1 MSPYAQSLE
10 QDIRLAAS
18 EIDRAKAEV
27 LLACYWVRVGE
38 LDAAEEIRQRTRQA
52 FPSGQYGDLTVLHM
66 CLDGL
71 FHYYSNQSPAAI
83 DRIKPAHALAT
94 TYRFRKE
101 QAFSAAWLAHIEFN
115 RDQWS
120 ATLAALSSCR
130 AALDR
135 TDRGTEGRM
144 SLVVADALLHAGQ
157 ELHSKKWYAHA
168 HSLFTSI
175 GDHAAIEAFLY
186 NRAALRLHASR
197 ISAIADPV
205 DEAQVKLLGGEIASA
220 TNYQRLTRLRSLD
233 YLLDIASASHKILS
247 GDFGGARSI
256 LRTLTDES
264 AIATFSRAI
273 PLVLADL
280 AMCEAMC
287 GNFSHSQSTMQAA
300 EQAVQPDLSRDD
312 LALIAH
318 SLFTSCAAMGLADA
332 AGRWKRERDGA
343 LADFKRTRDDL
354 SSLFGQWMV
363 EPQKA
368 LSAAP

>member
-10 QDIRLAAS
+10 QDIRLAGS

-38 LDAAEEIRQRTRQA
+38 LDAAEAIRQRTRQA

-115 RDQWS
+115 RDQWG

-135 TDRGTEGRM
+135 TDKGTEGRM

-157 ELHSKKWYAHA
+157 EQHSKKWYSHAHA
-168 HSLFTSI
+168 LFTSI

-186 NRAALRLHASR
+186 NRAALRLHATR
-197 ISAIADPV
+197 IGAITQPV

-220 TNYQRLTRLRSLD
+220 TNYQRLARLRSLD
-233 YLLDIASASHKILS
+233 YLLDIASASHKILC
-247 GDFGGARSI
+247 GDFGSAKSL
-256 LRTLTDES
+256 LRELLAES
-264 AIATFSRAI
+264 AIATYSRAV

-280 AMCEAMC
+280 AMCEAVC
-287 GNFSHSQSTMQAA
+287 GEHSEAQSTMESAEKAA
-300 EQAVQPDLSRDD
+300 RLDLSQDD
-312 LALIAH
+312 IALIAH
-318 SLFTSCAAMGLADA
+318 SLFTAGAAMNMADA
-332 AGRWKRERDGA
+332 ADRWKRERDTA
-343 LADFKRTRDDL
+343 LADFTRTREDL
-354 SSLFGQWMV
+354 SGRFGEWMV
-363 EPQKA
+363 EPLKA
-368 LSAAP
+368 LSAVP